1 MDIDERLKNSNDNQ
15 IAAEKVLLQNA
26 NKNDISPVIKTAHRK
41 NAVHYAHI
49 ECIPNFDNSILNL
62 QTWSG
67 ILSTF
72 VKEMDTAK
80 SEYVSDDEGEEERQ
94 NVGVTTFVETTERAL
109 QRKKRKK
116 I

>member
-1 MDIDERLKNSNDNQ
+1 MIRLFAESIVDENKDEMDIDERLKNSNDNQ

-62 QTWSG
+62 QT
-67 ILSTF
+67 
-72 VKEMDTAK
+72 
-80 SEYVSDDEGEEERQ
+80 
-94 NVGVTTFVETTERAL
+94 
-109 QRKKRKK
+109 
-116 I
+116 